1 MFLNEKIRILGLV
14 TVRVAFKWARLHR
27 VVDHGM
33 VLTAIPLALNE
44 WRL

>member
-14 TVRVAFKWARLHR
+14 TVRVALSGLDYIV
-27 VVDHGM
+27 VVDHGT